1 MKKILNKHIYFS
13 LIFCLTAICTLFASC
28 KTEEI
33 GSPVI
38 TGVRNYALAPGDS
51 VVKSLIPGQWIVL
64 TGQNLKNA
72 TQITFDGVPAT
83 FNSAL
88 SSDTYTVVQVPSV
101 IPFPSV
107 PADKLNTI
115 QYVTSDGSTTFAFN
129 VVSPPPTL
137 TAISN
142 ENANKG
148 DLVTIS
154 GTNLFLIKSL
164 TFAGTPITNY
174 ASRNDGTALAF
185 VLPELTQAGPVQI
198 TTQSGSATTLYNVN
212 DVESG
217 MLCNF
222 DDINTL
228 SWGPSSV
235 SNNMTLFSDGRGYYA
250 QLNATNV
257 GAGDN
262 SWWNGGRGI
271 NLNAVQWVPTTAM
284 NDTVSHYAL
293 KFEINVPEA
302 WSAGTLFVAVN
313 YGWTYIARYSPWLNA
328 DGSTTA
334 YTSGGWHTATI
345 PFSEFREKSS
355 TDVNGKGTSLTAF
368 SDLLG
373 STGNNGMNI
382 WLINDGTTAIASYN
396 MAIDNIRVVK
406 IK

>member
-1 MKKILNKHIYFS
+1 MQ
-13 LIFCLTAICTLFASC
+13 LTSC
-28 KTEEI
+28 KKETK
-33 GSPVI
+33 STPVI
-38 TGVRNYALAPGDS
+38 TGVRNYAPAPGDS
-51 VVKSLIPGQWIVL
+51 VVKSLIPGQWVVL

-83 FNSAL
+83 YNSAL
-88 SSDTYTVVQVPSV
+88 FSDTYAVVQVPSV

-115 QYVTSDGSTTFAFN
+115 QYVTPEGTTTFAFN

-148 DLVTIS
+148 DVVTIS

-164 TFAGTPITNY
+164 TFAGTSITNY
-174 ASRNDGTALAF
+174 ISRNDGTALTF
-185 VLPELTQAGPVQI
+185 VLPELTQAGIVKI
-198 TTQSGSATTLYNVN
+198 TTQSGSVTTLYNVN

-228 SWGPSSV
+228 SWGPSNVTNS
-235 SNNMTLFSDGRGYYA
+235 STLFPGGRGNYA
-250 QLNATNV
+250 QLTATNV
-257 GAGDN
+257 GANDN

-293 KFEINVPEA
+293 KFEINVPDA
-302 WSAGTLFVAVN
+302 WNVGTLFVAVN

-328 DGSTTA
+328 NGTTTA
-334 YTSGGWHTATI
+334 YISGGWRTVII
-345 PFSEFREKSS
+345 PFSEFRTPSS
-355 TDVNGKGTSLTAF
+355 SGVNGKGVSLTSF

-373 STGNNGMNI
+373 SSGNTGLNI
-382 WLINDGTTAIASYN
+382 WMINDGTTPIASYN
-396 MAIDNIRVVK
+396 LAIDNIRVVK

>member
-1 MKKILNKHIYFS
+1 MKKILYKCIHLLLF
-13 LIFCLTAICTLFASC
+13 FCLTAIFMLSTSC
-28 KTEEI
+28 NKETKTT
-33 GSPVI
+33 PVI
-38 TGVRNYALAPGDS
+38 TGIRNYAPAPSDS
-51 VVKSLIPGQWIVL
+51 VVKSLIPGQWVVL

-72 TQITFDGVPAT
+72 TLITFDGVPAT
-83 FNSAL
+83 YNSAL
-88 SSDTYTVVQVPSV
+88 FSDTYAVVQVPSV

-115 QYVTSDGSTTFAFN
+115 QYVTPEGTTTFAFN

-148 DLVTIS
+148 DVVTIS

-164 TFAGTPITNY
+164 TFAGTSITNY
-174 ASRNDGTALAF
+174 ISRNDGTALTF
-185 VLPELTQAGPVQI
+185 VLPELTQAGIVKI
-198 TTQSGSATTLYNVN
+198 TTQSGSVTTLYNVN

-228 SWGPSSV
+228 SWGPSNVTNST
-235 SNNMTLFSDGRGYYA
+235 TLFPGGRGNYA
-250 QLNATNV
+250 QLTATNV
-257 GAGDN
+257 GANDN

-271 NLNAVQWVPTTAM
+271 NLNSVQWVPTTAM

-293 KFEINVPEA
+293 KFEINVPDA
-302 WSAGTLFVAVN
+302 WSVGTLFVAAN

-328 DGSTTA
+328 NGSTTA
-334 YTSGGWHTATI
+334 YISGGWRTVII
-345 PFSEFREKSS
+345 PFSEFRTQSS
-355 TDVNGKGTSLTAF
+355 SGVNGKGTSLTAF

-373 STGNNGMNI
+373 SSGNTGLNI
-382 WLINDGTTAIASYN
+382 WMINDGTTPIASYN
-396 MAIDNIRVVK
+396 LAIDNIRVVK